1 MIRKVISNNSSY
13 EVERAVRPGKV
24 SVVGAGPGDPE
35 LLTLKAVR
43 VLQEADV
50 IFYDRL
56 INMDILTH
64 ARPDIPKI
72 SVGKQYGKPSTSQEE
87 INRKMIIEAL
97 QGQSVVR
104 LKGGDPFIFGRGGE
118 ECIALRS
125 HGIPFEVVPG
135 ISSVSAVPAY
145 AGIPLTMRNLATGF
159 TVVSGHLHPA
169 SNNYDWSVLSKIPTL
184 VILMGLNNLD
194 GIVEQLTSHG
204 KSGDTPAALISR
216 GTTQMQNVVTGAL
229 SDISAKAK
237 NVTSPAIIIIG
248 QVAAYHE
255 SLNWFEPELT
265 TDDLSR
271 APKSLHTSLTYNKTA
286 ALL

>member
-1 MIRKVISNNSSY
+1 MIRKVISNNTKNVEKK
-13 EVERAVRPGKV
+13 EVQPGRV

-56 INMDILTH
+56 INLEILTH
-64 ARPDIPKI
+64 ARPEVQKI
-72 SVGKQYGKPSTSQEE
+72 SVGKQYGKPSASQDE

-97 QGQSVVR
+97 EGKSVVR

-118 ECIALRS
+118 ECLALSR

-135 ISSVSAVPAY
+135 ISSISAVPAY

-159 TVVSGHLHPA
+159 TVISGHLHPA
-169 SNNYDWSVLSKIPTL
+169 SSSYDWSVLSKIPTL
-184 VILMGLNNLD
+184 VILMGLNNID
-194 GIVEQLTSHG
+194 GIVRQLTSHG
-204 KSGDTPAALISR
+204 KPGDTPAALISR
-216 GTTQMQNVVTGAL
+216 GTTQKQEVVTGEL
-229 SDISAKAK
+229 SNISAKAGGIA
-237 NVTSPAIIIIG
+237 SPAIIIVG

-255 SLNWFEPELT
+255 SLNWFKPEIA
-265 TDDLSR
+265 TDDLSQ
-271 APKSLHTSLTYNKTA
+271 APKSLHTSLTFNKTA
-286 ALL
+286 ASL